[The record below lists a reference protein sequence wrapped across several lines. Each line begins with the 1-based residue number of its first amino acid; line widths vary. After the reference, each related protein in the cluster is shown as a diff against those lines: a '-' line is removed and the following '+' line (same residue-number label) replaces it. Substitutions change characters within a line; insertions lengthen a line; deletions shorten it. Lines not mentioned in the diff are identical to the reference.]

1 MLGMNF
7 ASFLVLLVIGSAMAL
22 LYQYGFR
29 YRFVEGIDS
38 LVGKIALGW
47 IGAWL
52 GSPVLGH
59 WFWEVQGVYIIPA
72 ILGSAAVIHLSVL
85 WWKAAAKV
93 NESRL
98 AASGEQ
104 RTSGLRTAA

>member
-7 ASFLVLLVIGSAMAL
+7 ASFVVLLVIGAAL
-22 LYQYGFR
+22 ALVYQYIFR
-29 YRFVEGIDS
+29 YRFLEGIDS

-59 WFWEVQGVYIIPA
+59 WFWKIEDVYIIPA
-72 ILGSAAVIHLSVL
+72 LLGSATAIHLSVL
-85 WWKAAAKV
+85 WWKASAKA
-93 NESRL
+93 NESRPVTG
-98 AASGEQ
+98 AEQ
-104 RTSGLRTAA
+104 RPSGWKTAA

>member
-7 ASFLVLLVIGSAMAL
+7 ASFVVLLVIGAAL
-22 LYQYGFR
+22 ALVYQYIFR
-29 YRFVEGIDS
+29 YRLLDGIDS

-59 WFWEVQGVYIIPA
+59 WFWKIEGVYIIPA
-72 ILGSAAVIHLSVL
+72 ILGSAAAIHLSVL
-85 WWKAAAKV
+85 WWKASAKA
-93 NESRL
+93 NESRPVTS
-98 AASGEQ
+98 AEQ
-104 RTSGLRTAA
+104 RPSGWKTAA

>member
-7 ASFLVLLVIGSAMAL
+7 ASFLVLLVIGCAMAL

-29 YRFVEGIDS
+29 CRFVEGLDS

-52 GSPVLGH
+52 GSP
-59 WFWEVQGVYIIPA
+59 FSA
-72 ILGSAAVIHLSVL
+72 IGSGGFRAFTLSRP
-85 WWKAAAKV
+85 
-93 NESRL
+93 SS
-98 AASGEQ
+98 AS
-104 RTSGLRTAA
+104 LRRSI

>member
-7 ASFLVLLVIGSAMAL
+7 VSFLVQLVIGTVLAL
-22 LYQYGFR
+22 LYQYAFR
-29 YRFVEGIDS
+29 YRFLEGIDS
-38 LVGKIALGW
+38 LMGKIALGW

-59 WFWEVQGVYIIPA
+59 WLWDVQGVYIIPA
-72 ILGSAAVIHLSVL
+72 ILGAATAIHLSVL
-85 WWKAAAKV
+85 WWKAAAKA
-93 NESRL
+93 NESRPS
-98 AASGEQ
+98 ASGEQ